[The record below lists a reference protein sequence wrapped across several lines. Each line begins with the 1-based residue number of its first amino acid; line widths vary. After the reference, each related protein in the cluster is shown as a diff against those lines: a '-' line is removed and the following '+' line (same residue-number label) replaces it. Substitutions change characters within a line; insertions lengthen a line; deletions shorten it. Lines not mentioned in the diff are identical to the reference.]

1 LGFGFEGDAGQ
12 QLEVDGLILMERM
25 MSKVLI
31 KGSLAAALATL
42 GLVANAAPGAPFTI
56 ELTPLVATT
65 MQVVD
70 PLHPPAP
77 ALATLTIS
85 FDAPMEILGGALSL
99 DWTPELSPSG
109 LAWLPDATSVS
120 SGAFSASASELLV
133 FFDPSSNIAPRP
145 NGVTINGNLTGPMT
159 VGPDP
164 IRVNL
169 GFLGSQVGT
178 YAVTAS
184 LTFTDSGFNEFSAD
198 APTPFS
204 VSVTAVPEPS
214 SYALMVGGLAA
225 VGALV
230 RRRSRQA

>member
-1 LGFGFEGDAGQ
+1 
-12 QLEVDGLILMERM
+12 
-25 MSKVLI
+25 
-31 KGSLAAALATL
+31 LAAALATL

-56 ELTPLVATT
+56 ELTPLVAST

-77 ALATLTIS
+77 ALAALTIT
-85 FDAPMEILGGALSL
+85 FDTSMDIYGGALSL

-120 SGAFSASASELLV
+120 SGAFSASVSELLAY
-133 FFDPSSNIAPRP
+133 FDPSSSIDPRP
-145 NGVTINGNLTGPMT
+145 NGVTITGNLASPIGLT
-159 VGPDP
+159 VGPAP

-169 GFLGSQVGT
+169 GFLGSQVGN

-184 LTFTDSGFNEFSAD
+184 LTFTDTGFNEFSAA

-204 VSVTAVPEPS
+204 VTVTAVPEPAG
-214 SYALMVGGLAA
+214 YALMLGGLAA

-230 RRRSRQA
+230 RRRSGPA